1 MESKISEHIAD
12 QWITHLQH
20 SVETGAFIKLTLSK
34 PANPSADL
42 KNVFARIIEIKGKE
56 VFSFTLRY
64 ATNDQVKNHAIAEG
78 LEIIRLWLGK
88 DFLNAHLFTTE
99 QEIVLQY
106 SKKRKGRLF
115 FHKIQHQ
122 TKASK
127 AHDQE
132 KHYLL
137 HPEQAPYLKDLGIV
151 SQSGHV
157 LPNAQAKFRQINKY
171 LEVID
176 SLIQEHALPAEP
188 RIVDMGSGKGY
199 LTFALYDFLKNQKQ
213 LQPRIT
219 GLELRPKLVDFCQAT
234 AQKYGMEGL
243 DFQAMDI
250 QDFEPGP
257 LDMLIALH
265 ACDTATD
272 LAIAKGIKAEATLLV
287 LAPCC
292 HKQIRKQMKGGQ
304 ELHPLLRHG
313 ILAERQAEM
322 VTDGIRALLMEAH
335 AYKTKVFEFISLEHT
350 GKNVMITGVKYQENP
365 DALQQVAA
373 LKELFGIEYHYLEKL
388 L

>member
-1 MESKISEHIAD
+1 MENKTSEHPAG
-12 QWITHLQH
+12 QWITQLQH
-20 SVETGAFIKLTLSK
+20 SVETGAFVKMTLSK
-34 PANPSADL
+34 PANSSADL
-42 KNVFARIIEIKGKE
+42 KNVFARIIELKGKE

-64 ATNDQVKNHAIAEG
+64 STNDQVKNHSIAEG
-78 LEIIRLWLGK
+78 LEMMRLWLGK
-88 DFLNAHLFTTE
+88 DFLNAHLFTAE
-99 QEIVLQY
+99 QEVVLQY
-106 SKKRKGRLF
+106 SKKRKARLF
-115 FHKIQHQ
+115 FHKAQQ
-122 TKASK
+122 QANASRT
-127 AHDQE
+127 HDQE

-137 HPEQAPYLKDLGIV
+137 RPEQAPYLKDLGIL
-151 SQSGHV
+151 SQNGHI
-157 LPNAQAKFRQINKY
+157 LPNAQGKFRQINKY

-176 SLIQEHALPAEP
+176 SLIQESGLPLEP

-199 LTFALYDFLKNQKQ
+199 LTFALYDFLKNHKH

-219 GLELRPKLVDFCQAT
+219 GLELRPKLVDFCNAT

-243 DFQAMDI
+243 DFQAIDI
-250 QDFEPGP
+250 QDYESGT

-272 LAIAKGIKAEATLLV
+272 LAIAKGIKAEARLMV

-292 HKQIRKQMKGGQ
+292 HKQIRKQMKGGS
-304 ELHPLLRHG
+304 ELLPMLRHG

-322 VTDGIRALLMEAH
+322 VTDSIRALLMEVH

-350 GKNVMITGVKYQENP
+350 GKNVMITGVKHQENP
-365 DALQQVAA
+365 EALQQIAA
-373 LKELFGIEYHYLEKL
+373 LKSLFGIEYHYLEKL